1 MREDNEMKKFRAA
14 SVTTLGVGLLLSLGA
29 ALGVRAAQSQA
40 LPTATAPGAYIAI
53 GGSYAYFKP
62 QYPQASLGGAG
73 VYVDIQARRW
83 LGIEAEGRWLREGQ
97 ISGSHQTTY
106 LIGPRIELRRGR
118 FSPYV
123 KGLVGDGRLVF
134 PYGFGYGDYLV
145 VAPGGG
151 LDVNLTRNIK
161 LRVIDFEYQYWPQF
175 TLGAISPYGF
185 SAGVSYKVFNP
196 GGWHHRRYR

>member
-1 MREDNEMKKFRAA
+1 MAERFRTAFI
-14 SVTTLGVGLLLSLGA
+14 VRMCFGLLLCLVGGLDVHGA
-29 ALGVRAAQSQA
+29 HAQA
-40 LPTATAPGAYIAI
+40 LPTATAPGSYIAV

-97 ISGSHQTTY
+97 VAGSHQNTY
-106 LIGPRIELRRGR
+106 LAGPRIELRRGPL
-118 FSPYV
+118 SPYI

-151 LDVNLTRNIK
+151 LDVNLSRNIK
-161 LRVIDFEYQYWPQF
+161 LRLIDFEYQYWPQF

-196 GGWHHRRYR
+196 GGWHHHRYR